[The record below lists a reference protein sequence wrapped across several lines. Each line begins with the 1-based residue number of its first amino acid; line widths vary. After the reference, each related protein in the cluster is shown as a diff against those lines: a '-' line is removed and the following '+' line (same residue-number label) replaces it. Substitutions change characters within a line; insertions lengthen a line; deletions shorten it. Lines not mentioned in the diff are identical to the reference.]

1 MPRRDGRWRRAMATD
16 GRTEGRPCAGVWCFT
31 YTAMNHN
38 ESHGGYTGG
47 RGMTDRWRRV
57 VDRGRMR

>member
-1 MPRRDGRWRRAMATD
+1 MATD
-16 GRTEGRPCAGVWCFT
+16 GQTEGRPCAGVWCFT